1 MSCAVTVGLFIFS
14 GTIVQRLSL
23 QHVCASQVF
32 VTWFHTAPLRHSLY
46 FSHVPGLE
54 TQCRMTNITL
64 YSISTLRAAVP
75 MGVLRELVQEVV
87 SSLETRT
94 GEHKPDS
101 SEILNYD
108 ISKESHMA
116 EGKFS

>member
-1 MSCAVTVGLFIFS
+1 
-14 GTIVQRLSL
+14 
-23 QHVCASQVF
+23 
-32 VTWFHTAPLRHSLY
+32 
-46 FSHVPGLE
+46 
-54 TQCRMTNITL
+54 
-64 YSISTLRAAVP
+64 

-87 SSLETRT
+87 SSLETWT

-116 EGKFS
+116 EGEFS